1 VFGPQ
6 SKNLDT
12 FAVAIPSNLW
22 PKERQPSSRRWSD
35 IVIGLSLRSCLSVV
49 RKQIKETKG
58 TPLKRNIFCTLSLLG
73 IIWAVSLY
81 RVVEVSAGQASAPES
96 GGTVRMA
103 MKNVEYH
110 LTDQIIVHIAALN
123 GSLKPKP
130 GGIPVFDDKQSFSID
145 VDSASIKL
153 SMTALTNDLN
163 DYVFAKPDAPLKKLT
178 ATTKDKQLAV
188 KGLLVSKGGI
198 PFETDGT
205 LSITPEGMIRVHTE
219 KVKALHLPVKGL
231 MDMLGLDTA
240 TMLNTKKV
248 EGVSVDKD
256 DLILDPGKILPP
268 PELSGHLVS
277 VEVENNEIAL
287 VFKPAEGSAKQ
298 TPLTSTC
305 GGRNYI
311 LFKGG
316 TIRFGKLTMSDA
328 DLELIDSDPADP
340 FDFSI
345 DHYRDQ
351 LVAGYSKMTRKG
363 GLCVHIPDFDKIK
376 QSPKPKQ

>member
-1 VFGPQ
+1 M
-6 SKNLDT
+6 
-12 FAVAIPSNLW
+12 
-22 PKERQPSSRRWSD
+22 KE
-35 IVIGLSLRSCLSVV
+35 V
-49 RKQIKETKG
+49 KG
-58 TPLKRNIFCTLSLLG
+58 TPLRRTTFCAFTLLG
-73 IIWAVSLY
+73 LISTTSLY
-81 RVVEVSAGQASAPES
+81 QAPNVSADQA
-96 GGTVRMA
+96 GTAASDGAVRIG

-110 LTDQIIVHIAALN
+110 LTDRIIVHIATLN
-123 GSLKPKP
+123 GRMKPKP
-130 GGIPVFDDKQSFSID
+130 GEIPVFDDKQSFTIA
-145 VDSASIKL
+145 VESANVTL

-163 DYVFAKPDAPLKKLT
+163 DYVFAKPGAPLKKLSAST
-178 ATTKDKQLAV
+178 QDKQLVV

-205 LSITPEGMIRVHTE
+205 LSITPEGMIRVHTT

-240 TMLNTKKV
+240 SMLSTKKV

-268 PELSGHLVS
+268 PELNGHLVS
-277 VEVENNEIAL
+277 VDVENNVIVLTFQPSE
-287 VFKPAEGSAKQ
+287 KAEKQ
-298 TPLTSTC
+298 TALTSSC
-305 GGRNYI
+305 GGRNYL

-316 TIRFGKLTMSDA
+316 SVRFGKLTMSDT

-340 FDFSI
+340 FDFSF
-345 DHYRDQ
+345 DHYQDQ

-376 QSPKPKQ
+376 QNPKPK